1 MKKSKLWLGLTGV
14 ASALLTLVLSGTIL
28 ANANAMLIN
37 DVLGIS
43 TGGLNLVGSSYK
55 MNDEGYGE
63 LIKDSYEYC
72 VKQLEEGS
80 VLLKNDGA
88 LPLTAAERNVTLFGN
103 NSAHVIYRSGAGGPT
118 PNDEYVVD
126 MQKAFT
132 DGGFKINKK
141 LYKAYETSGVKVSL
155 TSSGEVPSSFYTSEL
170 KSTFDSFKDVA
181 IVTFARYG
189 TENTDPTRVVDGR
202 AYLALS
208 KNEEDLLQMIKD
220 DSRFTKTIVLLNG
233 VLPMELDWLD
243 KYEVNACIWYGNPG
257 YYGLPGIVNVLKGDA
272 NPSGHTVE
280 TFANNTLNSPAM
292 RNFGD
297 YNYAFDGSAVDG
309 QYGRKYVVYKEGIY
323 VGYKYYETRYE
334 DCILG
339 QGDAKCAE
347 GATQGETEWNYAK
360 EVSFPFGFGLSYST
374 FTQKIEN
381 MTYNA
386 KDDTFTLK
394 VKVSNTSNKAGKEVV
409 QVYAQTPYTEYDKD
423 NALEKASVQLMG
435 YTKVDVPAGQ
445 SVDAEVTFS
454 RYLMASYDIKADGGK
469 GAYILEP
476 GKYYFAV
483 GNGAHEALNNIL
495 AKKGKTGMYD
505 HNGKTVTGSVE
516 CVSEYDPALTATDA
530 TTYKKSQYT
539 DKNVENK
546 FADADLNY
554 WADDDQK
561 ITYLTRKDWKNTF
574 PTTVTTLHANERIV
588 NGLRMDQYKKSEGAP
603 SYKAMIGKEV
613 DVELEEPIDFV
624 DMKNVPFDDKKW
636 DKFISQLTLDE
647 LCVSVS
653 DARGI
658 AAVAKV
664 NKPMNAIAEGPEGLL
679 AKFKYGDKR
688 ACTGFA
694 TLPTTTATWDHVM
707 QGKYGELMGEEA
719 LFSGVAMVNAP
730 GCNIIRTPYGSRA
743 SEYMSE
749 DGVLSYYSVS
759 NIISMTRKKGLICNV
774 KHCFLNNQETN
785 RQGVSTFANEQ
796 SIREIYLR
804 PFEGALT
811 RGKSMGIMT
820 SYNRIGLQYAA
831 THSVLMNDVLRGE
844 WGYEGSIIDDALTQ
858 SAYYSVGADMLLAGT
873 DIFCLDG
880 QRGAQIKAVI
890 KKTDDGTLV
899 KGLQRANKRIF
910 YSLLHSSMGGS
921 ISSDTKVTEGLYW
934 WQGMLIGIDVLVG
947 ILTAGAIA
955 GFVMTTYV
963 KRKVKEAV

>member
-1 MKKSKLWLGLTGV
+1 MKKSKLWLGLSGV
-14 ASALLTLVLSGTIL
+14 TSALLTLVLSGTVL

-37 DVLGIS
+37 DALGIS
-43 TGGLNLVGSSYK
+43 TSGLNLVGSSYK
-55 MNDEGYGE
+55 MDDTGYAD
-63 LIKDSYEYC
+63 LIKDSYQYC
-72 VKQLEEGS
+72 IDQLEEGS

-88 LPLTAAERNVTLFGN
+88 LPLAASERNVTLFGN
-103 NSAHVIYRSGAGGPT
+103 NSAHTIYRSGAGGPT

-141 LYKAYETSGVKVSL
+141 LYKAYESSGVQVSL
-155 TSSGEVPSSFYTSEL
+155 NSAGEVPASFYTNEL
-170 KSTFDSFKDVA
+170 KTTFDSYSDVA

-208 KNEEDLLQMIKD
+208 KNEEDLLQMIKE
-220 DSRFTKTIVLLNG
+220 DSRFKKTIVLLNG

-257 YYGLPGIVNVLKGDA
+257 YYGLPGIVNILKGDA

-297 YNYAFDGSAVDG
+297 FNYTFDGSAKDS

-334 DCILG
+334 DCILN

-347 GATQGETEWNYAK
+347 GATEGETEWNYAK

-374 FTQKIEN
+374 FTQKFESID
-381 MTYNA
+381 YNA
-386 KDDTFTLK
+386 KDDTFTAK
-394 VKVSNTSNKAGKEVV
+394 VKVTNTSLKAGKEVV
-409 QVYAQTPYTEYDKD
+409 QVYVQTPYTDYDKE
-423 NALEKASVQLMG
+423 NGLEKASVQLMG
-435 YTKVDVPAGQ
+435 YTKVDVPSNKTIEA
-445 SVDAEVTFS
+445 VVKFD
-454 RYLMASYDIKADGGK
+454 RYLMASYDVKADGGK
-469 GAYILEP
+469 GSYILEP

-483 GNGAHEALNNIL
+483 GNDAHDALNNIL
-495 AKKGKTGMYD
+495 AQKGATGMFD
-505 HNGKTVTGSVE
+505 HNGTAVTGSVD
-516 CVSEYDPALTATDA
+516 CVKEYDPAIKEIDA
-530 TTYKKSQYT
+530 KTYKKSQYT
-539 DKNVENK
+539 DKAVENK

-561 ITYLTRKDWKNTF
+561 ITYLTRNDWKNTF
-574 PTTVTTLHANERIV
+574 PTTVSTLHANAKIV
-588 NGLRMDQYKKSEGAP
+588 DALRMDQYKKDDTTP

-613 DVELEEPIDFV
+613 EVELDEPIDFI
-624 DMKNVPFDDKKW
+624 DMKGVPFEDKKW
-636 DKFISQLTLDE
+636 DEFISQLSLDE
-647 LCVSVS
+647 LCISIS

-658 AAVAKV
+658 ASVASV
-664 NKPMNAIAEGPEGLL
+664 NKPMNSIAEGPEGLL

-694 TLPTTTATWDHVM
+694 TLPTTTATWDHDM
-707 QGKYGELMGEEA
+707 QAKYGVMMGEEA

-759 NIISMTRKKGLICNV
+759 NIINSMRNKGLICNV

-796 SIREIYLR
+796 SIREIYLK

-811 RGKSMGIMT
+811 RGRSMGIMT

-858 SAYYSVGADMLLAGT
+858 SSYYSVGADMLLAGT

-880 QRGAQIKAVI
+880 QRGAQIKSLI

-921 ISSDTKVTEGLYW
+921 ITADTKVEDGMYW
-934 WQGMLIGIDVLVG
+934 WQGMLIGIDSVVG
-947 ILTAGAIA
+947 LATVGAVAMYIVSA
-955 GFVMTTYV
+955 YV
-963 KRKVKEAV
+963 KREEKEAA

>member
-88 LPLTAAERNVTLFGN
+88 LPLKAAERNVTLFGN

-155 TSSGEVPSSFYTSEL
+155 NSSGEVPSSFYTSEL

-257 YYGLPGIVNVLKGDA
+257 YYGLPGIVNILKGDA

-347 GATQGETEWNYAK
+347 GATEGETEWNYAK

-409 QVYAQTPYTEYDKD
+409 QVYSQTPYTEYDKD

-445 SVDAEVTFS
+445 SVEAEVTFS

-505 HNGKTVTGSVE
+505 HNGKAVTGSVE
-516 CVSEYDPALTATDA
+516 CVSEYDPALKATDA

-588 NGLRMDQYKKSEGAP
+588 DGLRMDQYKKSEDAP

-613 DVELEEPIDFV
+613 DVELEEPIDFI
-624 DMKNVPFDDKKW
+624 DMKNVPFEDEKW

-647 LCVSVS
+647 LCVSIS

-707 QGKYGELMGEEA
+707 QGKYGEMMGEEA

-759 NIISMTRKKGLICNV
+759 NIISMARKKGLICNV

-831 THSVLMNDVLRGE
+831 THHVLMNDVLRGE
-844 WGYEGSIIDDALTQ
+844 WGYEGSIIDDALGQ

-921 ISSDTKVTEGLYW
+921 ITSDTKVTEGMYW

-947 ILTAGAIA
+947 VLTLGAIA

>member
-1 MKKSKLWLGLTGV
+1 MNKSKLWLGLTGV
-14 ASALLTLVLSGTIL
+14 TSALLTLVLSGTIL

-43 TGGLNLVGSSYK
+43 TGGLSLVGSSYK

-88 LPLTAAERNVTLFGN
+88 LPLKAAERNVTLFGN

-118 PNDEYVVD
+118 PNNEYVVD

-141 LYKAYETSGVKVSL
+141 LYKAYEASGVKVSL

-170 KSTFDSFKDVA
+170 KATFDSFKDVA

-257 YYGLPGIVNVLKGDA
+257 YYGLPGIVNILKGDA

-297 YNYAFDGSAVDG
+297 YNYTFDGSAVDR

-347 GATQGETEWNYAK
+347 GATEGETEWNYAK

-445 SVDAEVTFS
+445 SVDTEVTFS
-454 RYLMASYDIKADGGK
+454 RYLMASYDVKADGGK

-530 TTYKKSQYT
+530 TTYKKSPYT

-554 WADDDQK
+554 WADNDQK
-561 ITYLTRKDWKNTF
+561 ITYLTRNDWKNTF

-588 NGLRMDQYKKSEGAP
+588 DGLRMDQYKKSEGAP

-613 DVELEEPIDFV
+613 DVELEEPIDFI
-624 DMKNVPFDDKKW
+624 DMKNIPFEDEKW
-636 DKFISQLTLDE
+636 DRFISQLTLDE

-707 QGKYGELMGEEA
+707 QGRYGEMMGEEA

-811 RGKSMGIMT
+811 RGESMGIMT

-831 THSVLMNDVLRGE
+831 THRVLMNDVLRGE

-858 SAYYSVGADMLLAGT
+858 STYYSVGADMLLAGT

-921 ISSDTKVTEGLYW
+921 ISSDTKVTEGMYW
-934 WQGMLIGIDVLVG
+934 WQGMLIGIDVLAGV
-947 ILTAGAIA
+947 LTLGAIA

-963 KRKVKEAV
+963 KRKEKEAV

>member
-43 TGGLNLVGSSYK
+43 TSGLNLVGSSYK

-141 LYKAYETSGVKVSL
+141 LYKAYEASGVKVSL

-170 KSTFDSFKDVA
+170 KATFDSFKDVA

-297 YNYAFDGSAVDG
+297 YNYTFDGSAVDR
-309 QYGRKYVVYKEGIY
+309 QYGTKYVVYKEGIY

-339 QGDAKCAE
+339 QGDAKCTE
-347 GATQGETEWNYAK
+347 GAMEGETEWNYAK

-516 CVSEYDPALTATDA
+516 CVSEYDPALTATDT

-554 WADDDQK
+554 WADNDQK

-588 NGLRMDQYKKSEGAP
+588 DGLRMDQYKKSEGAP

-613 DVELEEPIDFV
+613 DVELEEPIDFI
-624 DMKNVPFDDKKW
+624 DMKNIPFEDEKW
-636 DKFISQLTLDE
+636 DRFISQLTLDE

-707 QGKYGELMGEEA
+707 QGRYGEMMGEEA

-811 RGKSMGIMT
+811 RGESMGIMT

-831 THSVLMNDVLRGE
+831 THRVLMNDVLRGE

-858 SAYYSVGADMLLAGT
+858 STYYSVGADMLLAGT

-921 ISSDTKVTEGLYW
+921 ISSDTKVTEGMYW
-934 WQGMLIGIDVLVG
+934 WQGMLIGIDVLAGV
-947 ILTAGAIA
+947 LTLGAIA

-963 KRKVKEAV
+963 KRKEKEAV

>member
-394 VKVSNTSNKAGKEVV
+394 VKVTNTSNKAGKEVV

-588 NGLRMDQYKKSEGAP
+588 NGLRMDQYKKSEGTP

-613 DVELEEPIDFV
+613 DVELEEPIDFI
-624 DMKNVPFDDKKW
+624 DMKNVPFEDEKW

-820 SYNRIGLQYAA
+820 SYNRIGLQFAA

>member
-43 TGGLNLVGSSYK
+43 TGGLSLVGSSYK

-88 LPLTAAERNVTLFGN
+88 LPLAATERNVTLFGN

-170 KSTFDSFKDVA
+170 KATFDSFKDVA

-243 KYEVNACIWYGNPG
+243 KYQVNACIWYGNPG

-454 RYLMASYDIKADGGK
+454 RYLMASYDVKADGGK

-516 CVSEYDPALTATDA
+516 CVSEYDPALTATDDK
-530 TTYKKSQYT
+530 TYKKSQYT

-561 ITYLTRKDWKNTF
+561 ITYLTRNDWKNTF

-624 DMKNVPFDDKKW
+624 DMKNVPFEDEKW

-707 QGKYGELMGEEA
+707 QGRYGEMMGEEA

-811 RGKSMGIMT
+811 RGESMGIMT
-820 SYNRIGLQYAA
+820 SYNRIGLQFAA
-831 THSVLMNDVLRGE
+831 THHVLMNDVLRGE

-921 ISSDTKVTEGLYW
+921 ISSDTKVTEGMYW

-947 ILTAGAIA
+947 VLTLGAIA

>member
-55 MNDEGYGE
+55 MNDEGYAE

-88 LPLTAAERNVTLFGN
+88 LPLKAAERNVTLFGN

-132 DGGFKINKK
+132 DGGFKINQK

-257 YYGLPGIVNVLKGDA
+257 YYGLPGVVNILKGDA

-334 DCILG
+334 DCVLG

-347 GATQGETEWNYAK
+347 GAAEGETEWNYAK

-445 SVDAEVTFS
+445 SVEAEVTFS
-454 RYLMASYDIKADGGK
+454 RYLMASYDVKADGGK
-469 GAYILEP
+469 GSYILEP

-588 NGLRMDQYKKSEGAP
+588 DGLRMDQYKKSEDAP

-613 DVELEEPIDFV
+613 DVELEEPIDFI
-624 DMKNVPFDDKKW
+624 DMKNVPFEDEKW

-647 LCVSVS
+647 LCVSIS

-707 QGKYGELMGEEA
+707 QGKYGEMMGEEA

-831 THSVLMNDVLRGE
+831 THHVLMNDVLRGE

-921 ISSDTKVTEGLYW
+921 ITSDTKVTEGMYW

-947 ILTAGAIA
+947 VLTLGAIA

>member
-1 MKKSKLWLGLTGV
+1 MNKSKLWLGLTGV
-14 ASALLTLVLSGTIL
+14 TSALLTLVLSGTIL

-43 TGGLNLVGSSYK
+43 TGGLSLVGSSYK

-88 LPLTAAERNVTLFGN
+88 LPLKAAERNVTLLGN

-118 PNDEYVVD
+118 PNNEYVVD

-141 LYKAYETSGVKVSL
+141 LYKAYEASGVKVSL

-170 KSTFDSFKDVA
+170 KATFDSFKDVA

-257 YYGLPGIVNVLKGDA
+257 YYGLPGIVNILKGDA

-297 YNYAFDGSAVDG
+297 YNYTFDGSAVDN
-309 QYGRKYVVYKEGIY
+309 QYGRKYLVYKEGIY

-339 QGDAKCAE
+339 QGEAKCAE
-347 GATQGETEWNYAK
+347 GATEGETEWNYAK

-445 SVDAEVTFS
+445 SVDAEVKFS

-530 TTYKKSQYT
+530 KTYKKSQYT

-546 FADADLNY
+546 FVDADLNY
-554 WADDDQK
+554 WADNDQK
-561 ITYLTRKDWKNTF
+561 ITYLTRNDWKNTF

-588 NGLRMDQYKKSEGAP
+588 DGLRMDQYKKSEDAP

-613 DVELEEPIDFV
+613 DVELEEPIDFI
-624 DMKNVPFDDKKW
+624 DMKNIPFEDEKW
-636 DKFISQLTLDE
+636 DRFISQLTLDE

-707 QGKYGELMGEEA
+707 QGRYGEMMGEEA

-811 RGKSMGIMT
+811 RGESMGIMT

-831 THSVLMNDVLRGE
+831 THRVLMNDVLRGE

-921 ISSDTKVTEGLYW
+921 ISSDTKVTEGMYW
-934 WQGMLIGIDVLVG
+934 WQGMLIGIDVLAGV
-947 ILTAGAIA
+947 LTLGAIA

-963 KRKVKEAV
+963 KRKEKEAV

>member
-141 LYKAYETSGVKVSL
+141 LYKAYEASGVKVSL

-257 YYGLPGIVNVLKGDA
+257 YYGLPGIVNILKGDA

-297 YNYAFDGSAVDG
+297 YNYAFDGSAVDR

-334 DCILG
+334 DCILD

-347 GATQGETEWNYAK
+347 GATEGETEWNYAK

-445 SVDAEVTFS
+445 SVEAEVTFS
-454 RYLMASYDIKADGGK
+454 RYLMASYDVKADGGK

-516 CVSEYDPALTATDA
+516 CVSEYDPALKATDA

-588 NGLRMDQYKKSEGAP
+588 DGLRMDQYKKSEGAP

-613 DVELEEPIDFV
+613 DVELEEPIDFI
-624 DMKNVPFDDKKW
+624 DMKNIPFEDEKW

-707 QGKYGELMGEEA
+707 QGRYGEMMGEEA

-831 THSVLMNDVLRGE
+831 THHVLMNDVLRGE

-921 ISSDTKVTEGLYW
+921 ITSDTKVTEGMYW

-947 ILTAGAIA
+947 VLTLGAIA

>member
-257 YYGLPGIVNVLKGDA
+257 YYGLPGIVNILKGDA

-624 DMKNVPFDDKKW
+624 DMKNVPFEDEKW

>member
-43 TGGLNLVGSSYK
+43 TSGLNLVGSSYK

-88 LPLTAAERNVTLFGN
+88 LPLAATERNVTLFGN

-155 TSSGEVPSSFYTSEL
+155 TSSGEVPSAFYTSEL

-243 KYEVNACIWYGNPG
+243 KYQVNACIWYGNPG
-257 YYGLPGIVNVLKGDA
+257 YYGLPGIVNILKGDA

-347 GATQGETEWNYAK
+347 GATEGETEWNYAK

-445 SVDAEVTFS
+445 SVEAEVTFS

-539 DKNVENK
+539 DKKVENK

-624 DMKNVPFDDKKW
+624 DMKNVPFEDEKW

-707 QGKYGELMGEEA
+707 QGRYGEMMGEEA

-921 ISSDTKVTEGLYW
+921 ITSDTKVTEGMYW

-947 ILTAGAIA
+947 VLTLGAIA

>member
-14 ASALLTLVLSGTIL
+14 TSALLTLVLSGTIL

-43 TGGLNLVGSSYK
+43 TGGLSLVGSSYK

-88 LPLTAAERNVTLFGN
+88 LPLKAAERNVTLFGN

-118 PNDEYVVD
+118 PNNEYVVD

-141 LYKAYETSGVKVSL
+141 LYKAYEASGVKVSL

-170 KSTFDSFKDVA
+170 KATLDSFKDVA

-257 YYGLPGIVNVLKGDA
+257 YYGLPGIVNILKGDA

-297 YNYAFDGSAVDG
+297 YNYTFDGSAVDN
-309 QYGRKYVVYKEGIY
+309 QYGRKYLVYKEGIY

-339 QGDAKCAE
+339 QGEAKCAE
-347 GATQGETEWNYAK
+347 GATEGETEWNYAK

-435 YTKVDVPAGQ
+435 YTKVDVPALQ
-445 SVDAEVTFS
+445 SVDAEVKFS

-530 TTYKKSQYT
+530 KTYKKSQYT

-546 FADADLNY
+546 FVDADLNY
-554 WADDDQK
+554 WADNDQK
-561 ITYLTRKDWKNTF
+561 ITYLTRNDWKNTF

-588 NGLRMDQYKKSEGAP
+588 DGLRMDQYKKSEGAP

-613 DVELEEPIDFV
+613 DVELEEPIDFI
-624 DMKNVPFDDKKW
+624 DMKNIPFEDEKW
-636 DKFISQLTLDE
+636 DRFISQLTLDE

-707 QGKYGELMGEEA
+707 QGRYGEMMGEEA

-811 RGKSMGIMT
+811 RGESMGIMT

-858 SAYYSVGADMLLAGT
+858 STYYSVGADMLLAGT

-921 ISSDTKVTEGLYW
+921 ISSDTKVTEGMYW
-934 WQGMLIGIDVLVG
+934 WQGMLIGIDVLAGV
-947 ILTAGAIA
+947 LTLGAIA

-963 KRKVKEAV
+963 KRKEKEAV